1 MQRVIASC
9 VYGNKHTPFVFTFL
23 HSVTKTCP
31 DARIIIGYYDFSLV
45 ELNLLKISYPFVEFI
60 SLDNTN
66 SKGLS
71 HAANASQKINTWF
84 QLFDLHTKENDQILF
99 LDIDTLM
106 IKSPFEIFTSDID
119 LVLTRKKG
127 KWPLNSGV
135 LFVCKNANTQTIFYN
150 WLILT
155 NKIISSMHLNSQAE
169 ASYGGADQDA
179 LIKTLGISKCINN
192 FDLDTYMYVYLES
205 NVKIKFVNCEE
216 YNQTESAKITPL
228 TKIIHYKAGWH
239 NILINGARYTKN
251 RPKSSSFEFHQIWK
265 NCYTQAK
272 NHLYES
278 VYKKSWEQEDLIKEI
293 SEIKYL
299 PRGIYNSEMLLMI
312 SVLKFLNVETVLES
326 GRARGHST
334 QLISKL
340 LQNNDSHKSLI
351 SLDFK
356 KDSDSEYAETNLAQY
371 PKTKLI
377 YGDANFILKKIVR
390 KKFSQSDRYAV
401 LLDGPKSFNALYL
414 TAKLIRCK
422 IPPVVLFIHDMKK
435 IQKDGKF
442 PLQRYMCSV
451 IFDRV
456 FFSDEFQIK
465 PMVKMCD
472 ESIFLLSDTTWLN
485 SVNSPN
491 FLFRESYGPTLAVIV
506 PTLLDRH
513 VLKKFFIWPVLQFY
527 NIYSTLSKFI
537 LRSIFNR
544 LRMIVFRNK

>member
-1 MQRVIASC
+1 
-9 VYGNKHTPFVFTFL
+9 VYGNKHTPCVFTFL
-23 HSVTKTCP
+23 YSVTKTCP

-66 SKGLS
+66 LKGLS

-155 NKIISSMHLNSQAE
+155 NKIISSVHLNSQAE

-179 LIKTLGISKCINN
+179 LIKTLGISKCIID
-192 FDLDTYMYVYLES
+192 FDLDTYIYAYLKS
-205 NVKIKFVNCEE
+205 KVKIKFVNCEE

-272 NHLYES
+272 NNLYES
-278 VYKKSWEQEDLIKEI
+278 VYKKSWEQEDLVKEV

-312 SVLKFLNVETVLES
+312 SVLKFLNVQTVLES

-340 LQNNDSHKSLI
+340 LQNDDLHKSLI

-377 YGDANFILKKIVR
+377 YGDANSILKKIVR
-390 KKFSQSDRYAV
+390 KNFSQSDRYAV

-414 TAKLIRCK
+414 TAKLIRSE

-435 IQKDGKF
+435 IEKDGKF
-442 PLQRYMCSV
+442 SLQRYMCSV

-465 PMVKMCD
+465 PMVRMCD
-472 ESIFLLSDTTWLN
+472 KSIFLLNDTTWLN
-485 SVNSPN
+485 NVNSPN

-513 VLKKFFIWPVLQFY
+513 VLKKIFIWPVFQFY
-527 NIYSTLSKFI
+527 SIYSTVSKFI
-537 LRSIFNR
+537 LLSIFNR